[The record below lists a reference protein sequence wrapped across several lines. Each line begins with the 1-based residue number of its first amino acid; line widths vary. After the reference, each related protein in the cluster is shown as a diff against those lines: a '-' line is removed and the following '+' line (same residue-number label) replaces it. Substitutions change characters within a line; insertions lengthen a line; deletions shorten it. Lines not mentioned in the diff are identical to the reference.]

1 MTRRFGLTRSLE
13 ALQNALLRC
22 LPFSGRL
29 QKIGTTGIFVDWF
42 CVLCIKDIFSFCRIW
57 FFDCWSAVLV
67 RTQPFFCDYLSVG
80 LREGCANWHIL
91 LYICAVITYFITIVR
106 INSLIMNALYTILL
120 LVISNVFMTFAW
132 YGHLKLQQMK
142 LITSWPLWLVILF
155 SWGIAL
161 AEYSCQIPANRI
173 GFTGNGGP
181 FTLMQLKVMQE
192 VITLI
197 IFTVFTT
204 IFFKGETLQWNHFA
218 AFVCLIAAVYFVF
231 MK

>member
-1 MTRRFGLTRSLE
+1 
-13 ALQNALLRC
+13 
-22 LPFSGRL
+22 
-29 QKIGTTGIFVDWF
+29 
-42 CVLCIKDIFSFCRIW
+42 
-57 FFDCWSAVLV
+57 
-67 RTQPFFCDYLSVG
+67 
-80 LREGCANWHIL
+80 
-91 LYICAVITYFITIVR
+91 
-106 INSLIMNALYTILL
+106 MNALYTILL

-173 GFTGNGGP
+173 GFTGNGRP
-181 FTLMQLKVMQE
+181 FTLMQRKVMQE